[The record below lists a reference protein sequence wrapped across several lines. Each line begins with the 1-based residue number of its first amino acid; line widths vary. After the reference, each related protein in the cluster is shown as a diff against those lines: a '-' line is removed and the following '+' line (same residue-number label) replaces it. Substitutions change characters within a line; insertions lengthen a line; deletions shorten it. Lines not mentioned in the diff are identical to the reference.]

1 MISQDQGLAFGP
13 LIAMAVYS
21 DILLKICTHSYGA
34 SAIKKKKTIDPR
46 QPCTSKFDSPPPLVL
61 CITYLPAEISYLKTI
76 EEESRSAVETN
87 Q

>member
-46 QPCTSKFDSPPPLVL
+46 QPCTSKFDPPPPSPLH
-61 CITYLPAEISYLKTI
+61 YISS
-76 EEESRSAVETN
+76 SRDFLFKDN
-87 Q
+87 